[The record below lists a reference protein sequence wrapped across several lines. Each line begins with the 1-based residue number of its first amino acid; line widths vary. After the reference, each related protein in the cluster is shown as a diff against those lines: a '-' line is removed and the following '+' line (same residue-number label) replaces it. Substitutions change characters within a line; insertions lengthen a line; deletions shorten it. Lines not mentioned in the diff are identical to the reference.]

1 MPPSTPITL
10 AHRARRSDRVLFQDV
25 GGEAVLLDM
34 KSEQYFGLNAVGTR
48 IWQLLPAAGTLGEV
62 HRTLCAEF
70 AADAACIEQD
80 LLALVRELAEAG
92 LIELS

>member
-1 MPPSTPITL
+1 M
-10 AHRARRSDRVLFQDV
+10 
-25 GGEAVLLDM
+25 
-34 KSEQYFGLNAVGTR
+34 NAVGTR
-48 IWQLLPAAGTLGEV
+48 IWQLLPGAGTLGEV

-92 LIELS
+92 LVELS